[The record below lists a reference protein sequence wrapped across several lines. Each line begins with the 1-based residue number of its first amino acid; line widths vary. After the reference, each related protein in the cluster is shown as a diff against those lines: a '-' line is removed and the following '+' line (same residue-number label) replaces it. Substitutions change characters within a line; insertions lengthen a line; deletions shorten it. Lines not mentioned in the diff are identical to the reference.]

1 MIQSVVVFGD
11 WRDAVVLSTPA
22 RRGLTTPIR
31 CDTFLLHAAERLERS
46 EVCQP
51 KREAVVGQRPEEE
64 ARYSG
69 SLASDT
75 GADSKEVVVV
85 VVVVVIVDVAASI
98 RPYSRSGG

>member
-22 RRGLTTPIR
+22 RRGLTTAIR
-31 CDTFLLHAAERLERS
+31 CDTFLLHATERLERS

-51 KREAVVGQRPEEE
+51 NREAVVGQRPEEE

-98 RPYSRSGG
+98 RPHSRFGG